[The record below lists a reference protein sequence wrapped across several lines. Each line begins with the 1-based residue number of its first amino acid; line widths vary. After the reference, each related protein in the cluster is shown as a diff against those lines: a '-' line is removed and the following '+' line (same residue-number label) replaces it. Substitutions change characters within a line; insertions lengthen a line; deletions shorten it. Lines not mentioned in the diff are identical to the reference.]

1 VTAIATTLGPHLS
14 GLVTSFPIITA
25 VLSVFTHAHR
35 GRDEAIRL
43 LRGFTVGFF
52 SYAAFCFVV
61 ATTIRP
67 LGVSGCFALAA
78 VLALCVQA
86 AAVAASQQHVL
97 RPRQITPPQNEVSAP
112 DYT

>member
-1 VTAIATTLGPHLS
+1 MATTLGPHLS

-35 GRDEAIRL
+35 GRDEVIRL

-67 LGVSGCFALAA
+67 LGVSGCFGLAV

-86 AAVAASQQHVL
+86 AAVAVSQRHVL
-97 RPRQITPPQNEVSAP
+97 RPRQITSPESDVGAP